1 MANNT
6 VSINKIVSIF
16 QDLAIRQEMVN
27 DFGYGPAY
35 NIGASRE
42 MNFPYIWVENNTGTT
57 QRSDNGFKTNLY
69 TFTIYCM
76 DKINFGEDNYNEII
90 SDTHYILDTMVQE
103 IAQHKYYVDMNLSI
117 DGDIQ
122 FTPVVEATD
131 DNVNGWQI
139 DITIKQPIRYTPCN
153 SPIEPI
159 TQYTTQLNNQFVEY
173 RLMGPTG
180 PTGPSGAT
188 GATGPQGEIGLTG
201 PQGEIGA
208 TGPQGIQGVT
218 GATGPQGNDGI
229 SVSYYKY
236 NAHVNTQ
243 TAPPTTKEIRWN
255 NATQINSTQL
265 YISHLTRDNVDIDVF
280 LSLISDND
288 SLIIQ
293 DENNSNNYQRWEVN
307 GTPTI
312 IPNDYV
318 SVPVTYV
325 GGGYTFSN
333 GHDIILVPLSIGL
346 QGPQG
351 IQGPI
356 GATGPTGATGSQ
368 GIQGPTGSNGL
379 NGVHNPIIISGGTY
393 NSSLGAVAKV
403 TILSV
408 ANRLDLMPFIPIKT
422 FTTASLSIEC
432 TTLVA
437 GSNTR
442 ILIYSDN
449 NGIPGTKIVES
460 TDLSTATI
468 GIKTFSTT
476 QTFTAGVC
484 YWIGVHTSSTATLR
498 AIPVA
503 NMLNIGTPAAAGA
516 THFNM
521 YRATVTY
528 GSAPTT
534 YSGGVLTSAIASEV
548 RITAA

>member
-1 MANNT
+1 MANDT
-6 VSINKIVSIF
+6 LSINRIVSIF
-16 QDLAIRQEMVN
+16 QDLSIRQEMVN

-42 MNFPYIWVENNTGTT
+42 MKFPYIWIENNSTTT
-57 QRSDNGFKTNLY
+57 QKSDNGLKVNLY

-90 SDTHYILDTMVQE
+90 SDTHYILDTMISEVS
-103 IAQHKYYVDMNLSI
+103 QHRYYVDMNLSI
-117 DGDIQ
+117 DSDIN
-122 FTPVVEATD
+122 FLPVVEATD
-131 DNVNGWQI
+131 DNVNGWQC
-139 DITIKQPIRYTPCN
+139 DITIKMPVRYTYCN

-159 TQYTTQLNNQFVEY
+159 TQYTTQLNNNIYEW

-201 PQGEIGA
+201 PQGEIGP
-208 TGPQGIQGVT
+208 TGSQGIQGVT

-236 NAHVNTQ
+236 DAHTNTH
-243 TAPPTTKEIRWN
+243 TPPPATSEIRWN
-255 NATQINSTQL
+255 NATQINSTIL
-265 YISHLTRDNVDIDVF
+265 YVSHLTRDGVDIDVF
-280 LSLISDND
+280 LSLISDKDN
-288 SLIIQ
+288 LIIQ
-293 DENNSNNYQRWEVN
+293 DENNSNNYQKWEVN
-307 GTPTI
+307 GTPTL
-312 IPNDYV
+312 IPNNYI
-318 SVPVTYV
+318 SIPVTYV
-325 GGGYTFSN
+325 TGGYTFSN
-333 GHDIILVPLSIGL
+333 NHDIILVPLSIGIQGP

-351 IQGPI
+351 IQ
-356 GATGPTGATGSQ
+356 GPTGATGSQ

-379 NGVHNPIIISGGTY
+379 NGVHNPVIISGGTY
-393 NSSLGAVAKV
+393 NFSLGAIQKV

-422 FTTASLSIEC
+422 FTTASLSIEV
-432 TTLVA
+432 TSLVA

-449 NGIPGTKIVES
+449 NGVPGTKIVES
-460 TDLSTATI
+460 TDLSTATL
-468 GIKTFSTT
+468 GIRTFSTT
-476 QTFTAGVC
+476 QTLSAGVC

-498 AIPVA
+498 AIPLSGC
-503 NMLNIGTPAAAGA
+503 LNIGTPAAAGA
-516 THFNM
+516 TIFNM
-521 YRATVTY
+521 YRVSVTY

>member
-16 QDLAIRQEMVN
+16 QDLAIRQQMVN

-42 MNFPYIWVENNTGTT
+42 MSFPYIWVENNSGTT
-57 QRSDNGFKTNLY
+57 QRSDNGYKVNLY

-103 IAQHKYYVDMNLSI
+103 ISQHKYYVDMNLSI
-117 DGDIQ
+117 DGDIT

-131 DNVNGWQI
+131 DNVNGWQC
-139 DITIKQPIRYTPCN
+139 DITIKQPVRYTYCN

-159 TQYTTQLNNQFVEY
+159 TQYTTQLNNNIYEW

-188 GATGPQGEIGLTG
+188 
-201 PQGEIGA
+201 GA

-236 NAHVNTQ
+236 NAHTTTQ
-243 TAPPTTKEIRWN
+243 TAPPAIKEIRWN
-255 NATQINSTQL
+255 NVTQINSTQL
-265 YISHLTRDNVDIDVF
+265 YISHLTRDSIDIDVF

-293 DENNSNNYQRWEVN
+293 DENNSNSYQRWEVN

-356 GATGPTGATGSQ
+356 GPTGATGPQ

-379 NGVHNPIIISGGTY
+379 NGVHNPVIISGGTY
-393 NSSLGAVAKV
+393 NSSLGAAAKV

-408 ANRLDLMPFIPIKT
+408 ANRLDLMPYIPIKT
-422 FTTASLSIEC
+422 MTTASLSIEC

-449 NGIPGTKIVES
+449 NGIPGTKIAES

-468 GIKTFSTT
+468 GIKTFTTT

-484 YWIGVHTSSTATLR
+484 YWIGVHTSSTPTLR
-498 AIPVA
+498 AIPLA

-516 THFNM
+516 TLFTM

-548 RITAA
+548 KITAA